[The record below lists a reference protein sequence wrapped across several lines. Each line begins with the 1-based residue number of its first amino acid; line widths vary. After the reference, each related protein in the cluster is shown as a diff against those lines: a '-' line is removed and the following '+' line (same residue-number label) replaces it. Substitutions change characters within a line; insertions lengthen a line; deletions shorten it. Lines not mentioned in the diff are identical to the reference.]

1 MTVANGF
8 GNKTEGAGAGSRIAV
23 ATNGVALQANIRRVR
38 LSLRLAGIG
47 RFLVVPGVLLLR
59 LLRLRQR
66 QRQHRLLRVN
76 VGAALTARLSRQRPR
91 NVANAKVNVIRRAKK
106 RCDIARICAGVASTD
121 TSSRSARPTAKNA
134 VANVIHPEKKRS
146 AIADNCVS
154 DASTDRSCRFQ

>member
-47 RFLVVPGVLLLR
+47 RFLVVPGVLLRR
-59 LLRLRQR
+59 LR

-106 RCDIARICAGVASTD
+106 RSDIAKISAGVASMD
-121 TSSRSARPTAKNA
+121 TLFSSTLQNARNA
-134 VANVIHPEKKRS
+134 AANVTSPEKKR
-146 AIADNCVS
+146 
-154 DASTDRSCRFQ
+154 